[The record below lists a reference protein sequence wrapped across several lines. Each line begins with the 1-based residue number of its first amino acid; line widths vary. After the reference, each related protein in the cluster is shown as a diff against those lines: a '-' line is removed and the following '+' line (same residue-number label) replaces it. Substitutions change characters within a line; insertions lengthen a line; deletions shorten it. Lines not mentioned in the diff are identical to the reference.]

1 MNSICGTMVTTR
13 FINFSVRNSLI
24 QVMQYF
30 FRLYRLPR
38 SCRYDVVIK
47 NSCGS
52 SSLGIVMTN
61 VMFLLIL
68 EFDVSEHYP
77 SAGQFLYDVLFS
89 HI

>member
-1 MNSICGTMVTTR
+1 MNIIYGTMVTTR

-30 FRLYRLPR
+30 FRLYRFPR
-38 SCRYDVVIK
+38 SCYDVVIK

-52 SSLGIVMTN
+52 SFLGIVMTN